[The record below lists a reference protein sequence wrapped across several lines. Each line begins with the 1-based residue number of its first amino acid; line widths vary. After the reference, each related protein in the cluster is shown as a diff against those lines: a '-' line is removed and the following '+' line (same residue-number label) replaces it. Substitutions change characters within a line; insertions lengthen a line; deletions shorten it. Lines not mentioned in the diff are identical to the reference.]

1 MPTFQG
7 MSEMKSFVVKRIV
20 LGASVITMLAGSIP
34 MAVAQ
39 DASGVVSTQQNTT
52 DAAKQTKAQR
62 KAARK
67 EARAKKN
74 AELKKLEDAG
84 YRPATNDPNYPTD
97 LQKAEK
103 KAGVGAAAS
112 Q

>member
-1 MPTFQG
+1 
-7 MSEMKSFVVKRIV
+7 MKRFAVKQII
-20 LGASVITMLAGSIP
+20 LGASVVAMVAGSIP
-34 MAVAQ
+34 LAVAQ
-39 DASGVVSTQQNTT
+39 DASGVVAAQQNT
-52 DAAKQTKAQR
+52 ASAPKQTKAER

-84 YRPATNDPNYPTD
+84 YRPATNDPNYPDD
-97 LQKAEK
+97 LQKAQK
-103 KAGVGAAAS
+103 KAGIGPAAS